1 MPILSL
7 RTNDTPIPCTWQVEI
22 SLDNFRKL
30 RDEQL
35 KLPDPT
41 AFLVGLNLNPHSKP
55 YVRLACRSCSCFARG
70 RFVRENARRRDEL
83 QSLVL

>member
-1 MPILSL
+1 M
-7 RTNDTPIPCTWQVEI
+7 PCTWQVEL
-22 SLDNFRKL
+22 SWVNFEKL

-55 YVRLACRSCSCFARG
+55 FYCDVRVVVVVVALPEADLCAK
-70 RFVRENARRRDEL
+70 NARRQDTIERVGL
-83 QSLVL
+83 ARG